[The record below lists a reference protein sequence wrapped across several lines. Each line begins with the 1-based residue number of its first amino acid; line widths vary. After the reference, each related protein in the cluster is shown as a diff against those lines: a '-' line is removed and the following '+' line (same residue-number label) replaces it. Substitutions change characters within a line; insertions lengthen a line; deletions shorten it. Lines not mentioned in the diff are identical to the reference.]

1 MGGVASFG
9 LSPMLDLIFF
19 RVAISHILFG
29 SVIFFIDLFQTYGID
44 VQEGDK
50 KLLALAYSTLYNTA
64 MTWLQHLLAP
74 VMQKH
79 HVVIIIPSG
88 LATTPTSFLLC
99 ILMDPWTLQNK
110 TIFVPSF
117 ILLTR
122 ISPTKPLSK

>member
-1 MGGVASFG
+1 
-9 LSPMLDLIFF
+9 MLDLIFF
-19 RVAISHILFG
+19 RAAISHILLG
-29 SVIFFIDLFQTYGID
+29 SMIFFIDLFQTYGID

-88 LATTPTSFLLC
+88 LATTPHLLFVMYTHGP
-99 ILMDPWTLQNK
+99 LDTAGQNYFC
-110 TIFVPSF
+110 TF
-117 ILLTR
+117 IYFAY
-122 ISPTKPLSK
+122 